1 MTFIKS
7 LTCTFL
13 MYSRIP
19 MPQVEWNEDNRRYS
33 LALFPLVGAIIGA
46 LLVVWTL
53 ICNLLD
59 IGKWLYA
66 AVCCLIPIAVTG
78 GIHAD
83 GFSDV
88 TDAKSS
94 YAPREKKLEIMS
106 DPHVG
111 SFAVIFTVLYF
122 ILQFGLFTEIDGVR
136 AAIIPA
142 CGFVLSRT
150 LSGFAAVTFKCAK
163 KDGTLQSFVKPAHK
177 RNSVIILAFFA
188 CVSIA
193 GMFISDPICGLS
205 SAAAA
210 LISLIC
216 YRISA
221 YKTFGGITGDTE
233 GHFLQICEISQ
244 LGAAVAAGL
253 IAAKIQEVL

>member
-7 LTCTFL
+7 LACTFL

-94 YAPREKKLEIMS
+94 YAPREKKARNNE
-106 DPHVG
+106 
-111 SFAVIFTVLYF
+111 
-122 ILQFGLFTEIDGVR
+122 R
-136 AAIIPA
+136 PA
-142 CGFVLSRT
+142 CRLIRSYFHCTV
-150 LSGFAAVTFKCAK
+150 FY
-163 KDGTLQSFVKPAHK
+163 P
-177 RNSVIILAFFA
+177 
-188 CVSIA
+188 
-193 GMFISDPICGLS
+193 PIWLV
-205 SAAAA
+205 
-210 LISLIC
+210 
-216 YRISA
+216 YR
-221 YKTFGGITGDTE
+221 D
-233 GHFLQICEISQ
+233 
-244 LGAAVAAGL
+244 
-253 IAAKIQEVL
+253 

>member
-7 LTCTFL
+7 LACTFL

-136 AAIIPA
+136 AAI
-142 CGFVLSRT
+142 
-150 LSGFAAVTFKCAK
+150 
-163 KDGTLQSFVKPAHK
+163 
-177 RNSVIILAFFA
+177 
-188 CVSIA
+188 
-193 GMFISDPICGLS
+193 CGLS

-253 IAAKIQEVL
+253 IASKIQEVL

>member
-7 LTCTFL
+7 LACTFL

-66 AVCCLIPIAVTG
+66 AVCCLIPITVTG

-106 DPHVG
+106 DPHIG

-122 ILQFGLFTEIDGVR
+122 ILQFGLFTEIDDIR

-163 KDGTLQSFVKPAHK
+163 KDGALQSFVKPAHK
-177 RNSVIILAFFA
+177 RNSILILAFFA
-188 CVSIA
+188 CTSIA

-205 SAAAA
+205 STAAA
-210 LISLIC
+210 LITLLC

-221 YKTFGGITGDTE
+221 YRTFGGITGDTE

>member
-1 MTFIKS
+1 
-7 LTCTFL
+7 
-13 MYSRIP
+13 
-19 MPQVEWNEDNRRYS
+19 
-33 LALFPLVGAIIGA
+33 
-46 LLVVWTL
+46 
-53 ICNLLD
+53 
-59 IGKWLYA
+59 
-66 AVCCLIPIAVTG
+66 
-78 GIHAD
+78 
-83 GFSDV
+83 
-88 TDAKSS
+88 
-94 YAPREKKLEIMS
+94 MS

-177 RNSVIILAFFA
+177 RNSIVILAFFA
-188 CVSIA
+188 CASIA

-253 IAAKIQEVL
+253 IASKIQEVL

>member
-7 LTCTFL
+7 LACTFL

-53 ICNLLD
+53 ISDLLD
-59 IGKWLYA
+59 MGKWLYA
-66 AVCCLIPIAVTG
+66 AICCLIPIAVTG

-177 RNSVIILAFFA
+177 RNSIVILAFFA
-188 CVSIA
+188 CASIV

-210 LISLIC
+210 LVSLIC
-216 YRISA
+216 YRI
-221 YKTFGGITGDTE
+221 
-233 GHFLQICEISQ
+233 
-244 LGAAVAAGL
+244 
-253 IAAKIQEVL
+253 

>member
-7 LTCTFL
+7 LACTFL

-111 SFAVIFTVLYF
+111 SFAVIFTALYF

-163 KDGTLQSFVKPAHK
+163 KDGTLQSF
-177 RNSVIILAFFA
+177 
-188 CVSIA
+188 
-193 GMFISDPICGLS
+193 
-205 SAAAA
+205 
-210 LISLIC
+210 
-216 YRISA
+216 A
-221 YKTFGGITGDTE
+221 YE
-233 GHFLQICEISQ
+233 Q
-244 LGAAVAAGL
+244 V
-253 IAAKIQEVL
+253 

>member
-1 MTFIKS
+1 
-7 LTCTFL
+7 

-33 LALFPLVGAIIGA
+33 LALFPLVGAIIGT

-53 ICNLLD
+53 ISDLLD
-59 IGKWLYA
+59 MGKWLYA

-122 ILQFGLFTEIDGVR
+122 IQRELVQ
-136 AAIIPA
+136 
-142 CGFVLSRT
+142 
-150 LSGFAAVTFKCAK
+150 SGFQF
-163 KDGTLQSFVKPAHK
+163 QPAPADIPELLPDDVD
-177 RNSVIILAFFA
+177 RIALADFLRRLRAGDSV
-188 CVSIA
+188 
-193 GMFISDPICGLS
+193 
-205 SAAAA
+205 
-210 LISLIC
+210 
-216 YRISA
+216 
-221 YKTFGGITGDTE
+221 
-233 GHFLQICEISQ
+233 
-244 LGAAVAAGL
+244 
-253 IAAKIQEVL
+253 